1 MQSLMMVEVKQ
12 EVGVDDKNSQQ
23 ESRKKDLQTSW
34 KNSKS
39 KQQAAHEL
47 WAVNPKDD

>member
-23 ESRKKDLQTSW
+23 ESRKKGLAN
-34 KNSKS
+34 KLKEL
-39 KQQAAHEL
+39 KKQAASST
-47 WAVNPKDD
+47 